1 MSKEFIVNSDRAFG
15 EVISWINDLYQKKK
29 WVSLTA
35 NTGKKR
41 TPSQNNAIHKYCRMV
56 ADELNEKHIS
66 AYIDS
71 PILKTPIETDW
82 TMEMV
87 KEIWRSVQGQMFPQ
101 KERSTAAL
109 NRDEVNAIYDVVH
122 RAFIEKTE
130 GMVAV
135 MFPSREVEDNVKHKV
150 VSIMR

>member
-1 MSKEFIVNSDRAFG
+1 MSKEFIVNSDRTFG
-15 EVISWINDLYQKKK
+15 EVIGWINDLYQKKK
-29 WVSLTA
+29 WVRLTA

-109 NRDEVNAIYDVVH
+109 NRDEVNAIYDVC
-122 RAFIEKTE
+122 TE
-130 GMVAV
+130 RLLKKPKAWLVLC
-135 MFPSREVEDNVKHKV
+135 FHHER
-150 VSIMR
+150 